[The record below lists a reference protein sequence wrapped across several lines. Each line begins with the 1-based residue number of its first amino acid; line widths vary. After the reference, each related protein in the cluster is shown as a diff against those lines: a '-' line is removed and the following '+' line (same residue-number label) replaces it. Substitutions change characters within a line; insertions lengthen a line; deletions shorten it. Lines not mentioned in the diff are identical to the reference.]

1 MRSTIIVLAA
11 LFCARPSP
19 RSRLFVD
26 CRVRRVQLGGHGGHD
41 RDRRDHR
48 HVVIVVSTT
57 MRPSSRLLCHSHAL
71 FRRACAAFVARAAL
85 PTSIYRRRPLC
96 RRGARRLSTC
106 SAFVAPVSL
115 PLLSKQR
122 YDRLPPRR
130 SASVAS
136 VALRCH
142 WDHGRRANR
151 RRRPSTRR
159 YDRLAP
165 RRLSGEHLAAHAAC
179 SRAAFFYRPRD
190 RRDHAR
196 RDRRG
201 RCLSRPAI
209 SAVSRS

>member
-1 MRSTIIVLAA
+1 
-11 LFCARPSP
+11 
-19 RSRLFVD
+19 
-26 CRVRRVQLGGHGGHD
+26 
-41 RDRRDHR
+41 
-48 HVVIVVSTT
+48 

-96 RRGARRLSTC
+96 RRGARRLSTR
-106 SAFVAPVSL
+106 SAFVAPVLL
-115 PLLSKQR
+115 PLSSKRR

-136 VALRCH
+136 VALRWH

-159 YDRLAP
+159 YDQLAP

-190 RRDHAR
+190 RRDRAR
-196 RDRRG
+196 RDRRD
-201 RCLSRPAI
+201 RRLSRSSPLQ
-209 SAVSRS
+209 SSLSRSPLSRSSL